1 VTAGRGGAGSARA
14 FFEGAG
20 FSYANVIAVIV
31 AAATFGEGVS
41 AVRLP
46 DLMHEAVRRW
56 PGLLVPCAAVLPYL
70 FALVCGSGMASTQS
84 LFRFFV
90 EPAVGQGVDP
100 VALGALVAV
109 ASAGGRTSSPVS
121 AVALM
126 CAGLVGATPLALV
139 RRVAPPILCGLAVTL
154 LLRGVLAGP

>member
-1 VTAGRGGAGSARA
+1 
-14 FFEGAG
+14 
-20 FSYANVIAVIV
+20 
-31 AAATFGEGVS
+31 
-41 AVRLP
+41 
-46 DLMHEAVRRW
+46 
-56 PGLLVPCAAVLPYL
+56 
-70 FALVCGSGMASTQS
+70 MASTQS